1 MKIRDRQHLCD
12 LLKIPFS
19 DDQLA
24 AITAPANRPQAI
36 IAGAGS
42 GKTTVMAARVV
53 WLVGHDGVDPARIL
67 GLTFTNKAA
76 GELGEKVRDA
86 LRLLGADV
94 ATDPGTDVGEPT
106 VSTYHA
112 FAGQLITEFGLLIGL
127 EPDLRLLADASRFQL
142 AARAVATYRGDLPEI
157 SVHTPTLV
165 LAILGMEGQLSE
177 HLVSTSVLRE
187 HAQQVLAEAQA
198 VPIRRKSKDDPGW
211 SEANAKSV
219 MSAARRRIELTHL
232 VDRYRE
238 LKSEH
243 GLMDFSDQM
252 LWGAQLAEVAE
263 VSEALRER
271 YDVVLL
277 DEYQDTSVAQHLL
290 LQRLFGGH
298 GVTAVGDPAQ
308 SIYGWRGAA
317 AGNLLNFLD
326 DFPSADGSRGLS
338 HSLHV
343 TRRCAPEVIDIANK
357 MARNFYEQPDVDIT
371 PLQAAP
377 ENAAGVVSAA
387 LHSTVQHEIDD
398 LVHRITTLHDDGM
411 PWREI
416 AVLVRVGKENGAI
429 VEALRS
435 VDVPVEVVGMTG
447 LLHQPE
453 VRDVL
458 SVLELLH
465 DVTANPAVIRLL
477 VGPRWRLGVRDLAL
491 LGKRAGQLGGRRA
504 VGADDESP
512 EDALERELSAAVE
525 GVDPADIVSL
535 AEAVDDPG
543 DLPYSAEARRR
554 LGELAALLRHL
565 RAHLGEP
572 LVDLTRRV
580 VSALDLDV
588 ELALRPDGIGPDNI
602 SALLDAVAGYSE
614 NDRYADL
621 AGLMAYLEAEDE
633 YAGGL
638 EVASPSESDSVK
650 LLTAHKS
657 KGLEYDAVFV
667 PLLSK
672 TVFPSSLSRP
682 RWPTRIDALPVAL
695 RGDHDSLPDLAEW
708 TNQAMDEFKA
718 EWDAEALLEED
729 RLAYVAFTR
738 ARHHL
743 HVSGHHWGRTQKKPL
758 GPSAYLEAVRKWLGD
773 RGDAVTIWADAPADD
788 EVSPFLG
795 EGAVHHW
802 PVQLGGL
809 AARHEAAAMV
819 AAARSGQLA
828 EPEDASGITI
838 DVEARE
844 RLDSIDAELDLLLA
858 EAAELESPVREV
870 MIPPVLSATAT
881 MALAADEQAFLRQLA
896 RPVPRRPS
904 AAARF
909 GTQFHARIEA
919 HYGQQALLDPT
930 DLPGQGDVA
939 IGSDPEL
946 DELFDRFVSGEFGS
960 RTPVAIEAPFSIRL
974 AGRQIIGRIDAVFET
989 TLPDG
994 SVGYE
999 VVDWKTN
1006 ADTTA
1011 DRLQLAIYRLAW
1023 AEQHG
1028 LDPTVVTGA
1037 FAYVRLDQ
1045 TVRYDDLPGRAELE
1059 ELIAG

>member
-1 MKIRDRQHLCD
+1 MKIRDQKHLCE

-24 AITAPANRPQAI
+24 AITAPADRPQAI

-76 GELGEKVRDA
+76 GELGERVRDA

-94 ATDPGTDVGEPT
+94 ASDPGTEVGEPM

-142 AARAVATYRGDLPEI
+142 AARAVASYQGQLPEI

-165 LAILGMEGQLSE
+165 LAILGLEGQLSE
-177 HLVSTSVLRE
+177 HLAHTSAVRE
-187 HAQQVLAEAQA
+187 HAERVLAEVQA

-211 SEANAKSV
+211 SDKNAGEV
-219 MSAARRRIELTHL
+219 LSAARRRIELTHL

-252 LWGAQLAEVAE
+252 LWGAQLADVPE
-263 VSEALRER
+263 VSQTLRER

-317 AGNLLNFLD
+317 ASNLLNFLD
-326 DFPSADGSRGLS
+326 DFPGADGSSGLS

-343 TRRCAPEVIDIANK
+343 TRRCAPEVIAIANQ
-357 MARNFYEQPDVDIT
+357 MASNFYAQPEVNIT

-377 ENAAGVVSAA
+377 ENAAGQVSAA
-387 LHSTVQHEIDD
+387 LHTTVQDEIAD
-398 LVHRITTLHDDGM
+398 LVRRIKALHDGGM
-411 PWREI
+411 SWREI

-435 VDVPVEVVGMTG
+435 VDIPVEVVGMTG

-491 LGKRAGQLGGRRA
+491 LGKRAGQLGGHRA
-504 VGADDESP
+504 VGADDETA

-554 LGELAALLRHL
+554 INELAALLRHL

-580 VSALDLDV
+580 VTALDLDV
-588 ELALRPDGIGPDNI
+588 ELAIRPDGIGPDNI

-667 PLLSK
+667 PLLAK
-672 TVFPSSLSRP
+672 TVFPSSQGRP
-682 RWPTRIDALPVAL
+682 RWHTRIDALPVVL
-695 RGDHDSLPDLAEW
+695 RGDRDNLPDVAEW
-708 TNQAMDEFKA
+708 TNESLDDFKDE
-718 EWDAEALLEED
+718 WNAEALLEED

-738 ARHHL
+738 ARRYL

-758 GPSAYLEAVRKWLGD
+758 GPSPYLIAVREWLVQ
-773 RGDAVTIWADAPADD
+773 RGESAELWAEAPGADD
-788 EVSPFLG
+788 VSPFLG
-795 EGAVHHW
+795 EGAVHQW
-802 PVQLGGL
+802 PVQLTGL
-809 AARHEAAAMV
+809 DARHDAATMVTAARN
-819 AAARSGQLA
+819 GQLA
-828 EPEDASGITI
+828 DPASDPQAAI
-838 DVEARE
+838 DPEARD
-844 RLDSIDAELDLLLA
+844 RMQQIDAELDLLLA
-858 EAAELESPVREV
+858 EATELESPIREV
-870 MIPPVLSATAT
+870 PVPPVLSATAT
-881 MALAADEQAFLRQLA
+881 MALAADEEAFLRQLA

-946 DELFDRFVSGEFGS
+946 DQLLDQFVRGEFGS
-960 RTPVAIEAPFSIRL
+960 RTPVAIEAPFTVRL
-974 AGRQIIGRIDAVFET
+974 VGRQIIGRIDAVFET
-989 TLPDG
+989 QLPDG
-994 SVGYE
+994 SVGFE

-1011 DRLQLAIYRLAW
+1011 DPLQLAIYRLAW

-1028 LDPTVVTGA
+1028 LDPQQVVGA

-1045 TVRYDDLPGRAELE
+1045 TVRYDDLPGRDQLE
-1059 ELIAG
+1059 QLIAG